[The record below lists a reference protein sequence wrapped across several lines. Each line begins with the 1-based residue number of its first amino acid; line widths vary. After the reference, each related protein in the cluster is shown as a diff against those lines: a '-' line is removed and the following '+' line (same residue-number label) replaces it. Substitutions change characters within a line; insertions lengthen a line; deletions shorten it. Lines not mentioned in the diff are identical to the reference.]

1 MTSQMIGLKVSYLAI
16 KPSMRRLIALRM
28 VVLVVMGRTSIKVM
42 PMGKVKIRTRM
53 EGRVLT

>member
-53 EGRVLT
+53 EGKVLT